1 MALSSGKIG
10 KNSYL
15 TSKEILPPDQSRLTE
30 QAEFFY
36 STLGNVFQKQIK
48 AISDQ
53 GKKTRWSFRR
63 FKISETS
70 TKTKVKWIS
79 FSNRFRKQWSSK
91 WFKQNERIGRTN

>member
-1 MALSSGKIG
+1 MAAKILALSSGKIG

-53 GKKTRWSFRR
+53 GKKQDEALDVLKS
-63 FKISETS
+63 
-70 TKTKVKWIS
+70 VKHQLKP
-79 FSNRFRKQWSSK
+79 R
-91 WFKQNERIGRTN
+91 

>member
-1 MALSSGKIG
+1 MALSSGKVG

-53 GKKTRWSFRR
+53 GKKQDEALDVLKS
-63 FKISETS
+63 
-70 TKTKVKWIS
+70 VKHQLKP
-79 FSNRFRKQWSSK
+79 R
-91 WFKQNERIGRTN
+91 

>member
-10 KNSYL
+10 KNNYL

-53 GKKTRWSFRR
+53 GKKQDEALDVLKS
-63 FKISETS
+63 
-70 TKTKVKWIS
+70 VKHQLKP
-79 FSNRFRKQWSSK
+79 R
-91 WFKQNERIGRTN
+91 

>member
-53 GKKTRWSFRR
+53 GKKQDEALDVLKS
-63 FKISETS
+63 
-70 TKTKVKWIS
+70 VKHQLKP
-79 FSNRFRKQWSSK
+79 R
-91 WFKQNERIGRTN
+91 

>member
-30 QAEFFY
+30 QAEFY
-36 STLGNVFQKQIK
+36 YPTLGNVFQKQIK

-53 GKKTRWSFRR
+53 GKKQDEALDVLKS
-63 FKISETS
+63 
-70 TKTKVKWIS
+70 VKHQLKP
-79 FSNRFRKQWSSK
+79 R
-91 WFKQNERIGRTN
+91 